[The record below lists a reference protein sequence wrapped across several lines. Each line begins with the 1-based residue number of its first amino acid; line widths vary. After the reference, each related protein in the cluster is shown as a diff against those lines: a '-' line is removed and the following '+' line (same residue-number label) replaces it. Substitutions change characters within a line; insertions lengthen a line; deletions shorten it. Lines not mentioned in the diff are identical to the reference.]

1 MMLREFAD
9 LEKGIGK
16 FCWEAGGWREAS
28 TILHATLGNLIT
40 HSGTI
45 RRGTAVRSGVS
56 NKKPK
61 PLHLTSWWNDNEDI
75 MTTVKVSRQNFPLC
89 VQQKLLL
96 NMCNNTEWKVSILGK
111 NSSSFRHY
119 VHNIHFPQ
127 SLHDKNTGHSEGTSK
142 AESSCTWPSN
152 PNH

>member
-1 MMLREFAD
+1 MNEKPKLEQKEEQLLPQDFIMMMMLREFAD

-16 FCWEAGGWREAS
+16 FRWEAGGWREAS

-61 PLHLTSWWNDNEDI
+61 PLHLRSW
-75 MTTVKVSRQNFPLC
+75 
-89 VQQKLLL
+89 
-96 NMCNNTEWKVSILGK
+96 
-111 NSSSFRHY
+111 
-119 VHNIHFPQ
+119 
-127 SLHDKNTGHSEGTSK
+127 
-142 AESSCTWPSN
+142 
-152 PNH
+152 